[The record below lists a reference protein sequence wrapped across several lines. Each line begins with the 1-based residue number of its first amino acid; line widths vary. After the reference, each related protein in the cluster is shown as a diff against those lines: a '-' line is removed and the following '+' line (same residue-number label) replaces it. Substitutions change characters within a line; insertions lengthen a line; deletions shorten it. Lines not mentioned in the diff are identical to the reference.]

1 MSHFLDQGGI
11 CKKDVQK
18 VCSKKVILATNFLN
32 KTEFSCGEIPALF
45 ESLKHVNFSTF
56 RRIVVMVAAIV
67 DRPPRGGGQK
77 HRNLTPA
84 QAGGL

>member
-1 MSHFLDQGGI
+1 MS
-11 CKKDVQK
+11 KKF
-18 VCSKKVILATNFLN
+18 CRKKVILATTFLN
-32 KTEFSCGEIPALF
+32 KTELLRGEILALF

-67 DRPPRGGGQK
+67 DQPPRGGGQK